1 MERLVFFLA
10 PTLTSIQVTPQIY
23 KTFTTKNVTGL
34 SIYMFILAMVAGI
47 VWFLHGYYTQDLA
60 VMASSSMT
68 FISSILMI
76 SMILLYRK

>member
-34 SIYMFILAMVAGI
+34 SIHMFILAMFAGI

>member
-34 SIYMFILAMVAGI
+34 SIHMFILEMFAGMV
-47 VWFLHGYYTQDLA
+47 WLLHGYYTQDLA
-60 VMASSSMT
+60 VMASSFMM